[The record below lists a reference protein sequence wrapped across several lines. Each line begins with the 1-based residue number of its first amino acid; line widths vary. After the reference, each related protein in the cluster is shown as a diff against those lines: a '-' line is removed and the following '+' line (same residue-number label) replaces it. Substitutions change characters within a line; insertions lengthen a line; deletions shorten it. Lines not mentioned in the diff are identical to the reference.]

1 MNEITFHTF
10 VSVFFHE
17 ATDQL
22 KIDIGMTKEQK
33 GIADSKLS
41 TMKVINNIVSILRM
55 LKKVT

>member
-1 MNEITFHTF
+1 
-10 VSVFFHE
+10 
-17 ATDQL
+17 
-22 KIDIGMTKEQK
+22 MTKEQK

>member
-10 VSVFFHE
+10 VNVFFHE

-22 KIDIGMTKEQK
+22 KTDIGMTKEQK

-41 TMKVINNIVSILRM
+41 TMKVTTISFLF
-55 LKKVT
+55 LGC